1 MSERKL
7 YRIKIEIAP
16 EMSFPSVKAQE
27 ALLQLS
33 EHAEF
38 QDSKPDLFDP
48 NLDESIRRYEFA
60 FLSLESFADFEKRV
74 RDALGKDVEI
84 VGLSVESP
92 PAAKIKEQPQ
102 ENKDSSASR
111 QIRVDSKRVE
121 ELARLSGELVILKER
136 IASLSSEVQRFA
148 KGEKHLEIAKALRRS
163 SVSLSEIVGTIQER
177 TREFQQVP
185 IGSMLQRFQRVARE
199 TGRKLQKKIDCVIEG
214 AETEVDG
221 GVLDRVSDLLVHLV
235 RNSADHGIEMPEKR
249 KESGKPEAGRISL
262 QAYHEEEHV
271 VIEVSDDGRGI
282 DAEAIGK
289 KALRLGLVE
298 EKALQEMPA
307 SEKVKFIFR
316 SGFSTAEQTS
326 EVSGRGVGLDV
337 VKARVEELNG
347 LLDFRTE
354 VGKGSAFSIRLPL
367 SLSVVQALLVESKGE
382 IFALPLSSV
391 FRVVRLGTGLCRE
404 SAQAGEISLPESR
417 LSVSYLSTT
426 LGSQER
432 FDRPEYFLVE
442 LGYGVERYGLFVDRV
457 LGRRELV
464 IRPVSKVLGDIPGIS
479 GVAVLG
485 DGRIVVVL
493 DPRTLA
499 EKAFRGVLS

>member
-1 MSERKL
+1 MNERKL
-7 YRIKIEIAP
+7 YRIKIEISP

-38 QDSKPDLFDP
+38 HESKPDLFDP
-48 NLDESIRRYEFA
+48 NLDETIRGYEFA
-60 FLSLESFADFEKRV
+60 FFSLESFSDFEKRV

-84 VGLSVESP
+84 VALSVESP
-92 PAAKIKEQPQ
+92 QLAKNKSREQESKEV
-102 ENKDSSASR
+102 SASR
-111 QIRVDSKRVE
+111 QIRVDSGRVE

-148 KGEKHLEIAKALRRS
+148 RGEKHLEVAKALRRS
-163 SVSLSEIVGTIQER
+163 SASLSEIVGTIQER
-177 TREFQQVP
+177 TREFQQVS

-199 TGRKLQKKIDCVIEG
+199 TGKKIGKKIECVIEG

-249 KESGKPEAGRISL
+249 KELGKSESGKISL

-282 DAEAIGK
+282 DAEVIGK

-298 EKALQEMPA
+298 EKALEGMPA
-307 SEKVKFIFR
+307 SEKVKYIFR
-316 SGFSTAEQTS
+316 SGFSTAEQAS
-326 EVSGRGVGLDV
+326 DVSGRGVGLDV

-354 VGKGSAFSIRLPL
+354 VGKGSVFSIRLPL

-382 IFALPLSSV
+382 IFALPLASV
-391 FRVVRLGTGLCRE
+391 FRVVRLGAELCKE
-404 SAQAGEISLPESR
+404 SVRTGEISLPESR

-426 LGSQER
+426 LGAKER

-464 IRPVSKVLGDIPGIS
+464 IRPVSKVLGEIPGVS

-493 DPRTLA
+493 DPRSLA
-499 EKAFRGVLS
+499 EKAFRGAFA